1 MKMKLS
7 ILGLV
12 LAACAFTACDSE
24 DKVENFPTPDA
35 KTEVLMKKFPAAE
48 GVYWHKS
55 KDGKYDIAT
64 FKLAASRA
72 AAKDSVEVWFGD
84 QDQMRLVDQEIAF
97 TELPAEVQAKFNRTQ
112 SFFNKEQYSNTAFW
126 TIDDVCKIERDNVI
140 SYKIEVEGVK
150 VEMEVDLYY
159 DALGILLKEI
169 EDADEDESDEA
180 PLEIPENIMKWI
192 QANYAKA
199 EIVDYE
205 AEVED
210 GVKIHDLDLKEG
222 AVIIEIELTE
232 KGAELIA
239 IKEFN
244 YATVEALPLD
254 VQAKLKEALAK
265 QTVFVL
271 ADVSDIEMMIEAGDE
286 VYSFE
291 LEKDN
296 VESELQITKKSDGTF
311 VIGEIESEEPEEEEK

>member
-12 LAACAFTACDSE
+12 FAVCAFTACDNE
-24 DKVENFPTPDA
+24 DKVENFPTLDSKA
-35 KTEVLMKKFPAAE
+35 EVLMKKFPAAE

-126 TIDDVCKIERDNVI
+126 TIDDVCKIERDNVV

-150 VEMEVDLYY
+150 VETEVDLYY
-159 DALGILLKEI
+159 DALGILLKEM
-169 EDADEDESDEA
+169 EDTDEGDSEEK

-222 AVIIEIELTE
+222 AVVIEIELIE

-254 VQAKLKEALAK
+254 VQAKLKEAFAK

-311 VIGEIESEEPEEEEK
+311 VIGEIESDEPEEEEK